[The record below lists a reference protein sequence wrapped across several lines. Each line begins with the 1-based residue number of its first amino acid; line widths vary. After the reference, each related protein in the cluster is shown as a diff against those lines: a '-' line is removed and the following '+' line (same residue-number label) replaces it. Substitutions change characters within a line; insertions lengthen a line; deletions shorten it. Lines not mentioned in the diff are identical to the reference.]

1 MKPSYRS
8 VRPSRLIQL
17 ILILMSPCVLAQPQL
32 GEIDPVVVSPD
43 MYRVQLEN
51 EHVRVIEY
59 QIAPGEKDNWHTHPA
74 KVSYVVSGGSLRI
87 TTEEGEPFV
96 VEEITGSTTWFGAV
110 GRHYG
115 QNVGTT
121 PVRIIFMEIKD
132 IVAEGE
138 DLDKY
143 RTAELKQQEAAQ

>member
-1 MKPSYRS
+1 
-8 VRPSRLIQL
+8 V
-17 ILILMSPCVLAQPQL
+17 

-51 EHVRVIEY
+51 RHIRVVDYRID
-59 QIAPGEKDNWHTHPA
+59 PGERDNWHTHPA

-87 TTEEGEPFV
+87 TTQEGESFV

-115 QNVGTT
+115 QNVGET
-121 PVRIIFMEIKD
+121 PVRIIFTEIKN
-132 IVAEGE
+132 IVAEEE

-143 RTAELKQQEAAQ
+143 RAADLTLQEAAQ

>member
-1 MKPSYRS
+1 MKSSYRL
-8 VRPSRLIQL
+8 VRPSCFIQL
-17 ILILMSPCVLAQPQL
+17 ILVLMSPSVLAQPQMD
-32 GEIDPVVVSPD
+32 EIDPVVVSPD
-43 MYRVQLEN
+43 MYSVQLEN

-59 QIAPGEKDNWHTHPA
+59 QIAPGEQDNWHTHPA

-87 TTEEGEPFV
+87 TTEEGESFV
-96 VEEITGSTTWFGAV
+96 VEEVTGSTTWFGAV

-115 QNVGTT
+115 ENVGTT
-121 PVRIIFMEIKD
+121 PVRIVFMEIKD

-143 RTAELKQQEAAQ
+143 RTADLKQQEAAQ